1 MFKKL
6 FLTEFPEEGNFDSL
20 RILLKVVN
28 AKPGIAALNFG
39 RVVIFFAHVESNETD
54 KNSILSVSY
63 EEKGDKISISAVG
76 QDEFHLR
83 TETVPAGADPD
94 DFSDIDY
101 RWLNFGELI
110 KRFSKNTADVGV
122 VYLVDKPPQNLQELS
137 QLTAKIEK
145 DPKAFA
151 RLNHLVR
158 FTPEL
163 TLF

>member
-6 FLTEFPEEGNFDSL
+6 FLTEFPKEGNSDSL
-20 RILLKVVN
+20 RILLKVVD

-39 RVVIFFAHVESNETD
+39 RVVIFFAHVESNVTD
-54 KNSILSVSY
+54 NNSILSVSY
-63 EEKGDKISISAVG
+63 EEKGDRISISAVG

-83 TETVPAGADPD
+83 TESVPVENTD
-94 DFSDIDY
+94 DYSDIDY
-101 RWLNFGELI
+101 RWLNFDELI
-110 KRFSKNTADVGV
+110 KRFSKNTAGVGV

-137 QLTAKIEK
+137 QMTAKIEK

>member
-1 MFKKL
+1 MFKTL
-6 FLTEFPEEGNFDSL
+6 FLTELLKKGDSDSL
-20 RILLKVVN
+20 RILLKVVD

-39 RVVIFFAHVESNETD
+39 RVVIFFAHVESNVTD

-76 QDEFHLR
+76 RDEFHLR
-83 TETVPAGADPD
+83 TESTPVENTND
-94 DFSDIDY
+94 DYSDIDY
-101 RWLNFGELI
+101 HWLNFDELI
-110 KRFSKNTADVGV
+110 KRFSKNTAGVGV

>member
-6 FLTEFPEEGNFDSL
+6 FLTEFPEKGNSDSL
-20 RILLKVVN
+20 RILLKVVD
-28 AKPGIAALNFG
+28 AKPGIGALNFG
-39 RVVIFFAHVESNETD
+39 RVVIFFAHVESNVTD
-54 KNSILSVSY
+54 KNSILSVDY
-63 EEKGDKISISAVG
+63 EEKGDKISLSAVG
-76 QDEFHLR
+76 QDEFYLR
-83 TETVPAGADPD
+83 TESVPVGVDPD
-94 DFSDIDY
+94 DCSDIDY
-101 RWLNFGELI
+101 YWLNFDELI
-110 KRFSKNTADVGV
+110 KRFSKNTAGVGV

-145 DPKAFA
+145 DPKAFP

>member
-6 FLTEFPEEGNFDSL
+6 FLTEFPKEGNSDSL
-20 RILLKVVN
+20 RILLKVVD

-39 RVVIFFAHVESNETD
+39 RVVIFFAHVESNVTD
-54 KNSILSVSY
+54 NNSILSVSY
-63 EEKGDKISISAVG
+63 EEKGDRISISAVG

-83 TETVPAGADPD
+83 TESVPVENTD
-94 DFSDIDY
+94 DYSDIDY
-101 RWLNFGELI
+101 RWLNFDELI
-110 KRFSKNTADVGV
+110 KRFSKNTAGVGV

-151 RLNHLVR
+151 RLNQLVR

>member
-6 FLTEFPEEGNFDSL
+6 FLTELPKERSSDSL
-20 RILLKVVN
+20 RILLKVVD
-28 AKPGIAALNFG
+28 AKPGIAALNYG
-39 RVVIFFAHVESNETD
+39 RIVIFFAHVESNVTD
-54 KNSILSVSY
+54 KNSILLVDY
-63 EEKGDKISISAVG
+63 EEKGDKISTSAVG
-76 QDEFHLR
+76 DNEFHL
-83 TETVPAGADPD
+83 TTKCVCIENGD
-94 DFSDIDY
+94 DANIDY
-101 RWLNFGELI
+101 YWLSFDELI
-110 KRFSKNTADVGV
+110 KRFSKNTTGVGV

-137 QLTAKIEK
+137 QMTAKIEK